1 MVSTVTLRHSLVTG
15 ASLFILAGLAPAVA
29 QEGTVETDTPAAEE
43 TSTADDSNMR
53 LQSIQVTA
61 QRREESINSVGMN
74 IQAFGEDTLSDLRV
88 NSVDD
93 LQSVVPSFS
102 VSQSYQGVPTYTLR
116 GIGFNTINL
125 SATSTVGTYVDEVAY
140 PYPIM
145 NSGPVFD
152 IERVEVL
159 KGPQGTL
166 FGRNTTAGL
175 INVVTNKPSEEFEG
189 FSALDVGNYETINY
203 EGMINVPFGDMVQGR
218 LAARYETSDKGWQE
232 SISRGEDRG
241 KIDKLGYRA
250 ALAFQPTSDLNI
262 DMSVN
267 GWINKS
273 DTIGGQG
280 FAFTPA
286 TDPANGNT
294 FNVPGLADFLA
305 NNQPNSAEDADWAPR
320 SAREAD
326 IGVGQGVDG
335 PLEEDSTFI
344 GYKLGVDYQFGDNMR
359 IVSLTGYNDLQ
370 REANLDWSGVP
381 YQILIQDVDGE
392 ITSLSQEIRLEGSTD
407 RVDWLVGA
415 YYGKDEITDS
425 NRTLLRDN
433 SNSNQVST
441 VAAGL
446 AAAPVPTVAALLG
459 VDPSLL
465 PPAQIAQIEALVAG
479 VNIDPET
486 GQPYS
491 LPEILNSF
499 QTYEDI
505 GEFETETASI
515 FANAN
520 WQLTDEFELIT
531 GIRYT
536 EDSQDYVG
544 CSRDVNGS
552 MQPNVNIFNRVF
564 YSLTY
569 GVAPPAALEE
579 NQCNTYNE
587 TENRFG
593 NVTSDLTE
601 DNISWRVVGNYTP
614 TDDLLLFASVSRGFK
629 SASTPV
635 NAASKAEQNA
645 PAKQEQLTAYEV
657 GVKAGLL
664 DQTLQANASLFYY
677 DYKDKQVSSFF
688 PDDIYTA
695 LARLQNA
702 PEGEAYGLDAE
713 VTWLLTDYLTAV
725 GGLTLLQTE
734 YGSFPTTDFAGNPTN
749 LQGDPFLYSPERT
762 MSLSLLY
769 DDTLTDTLGLRGALS
784 ARWQSDS
791 TAGDPDNPLYD
802 IPSYGVVNGSIGVY
816 GIDQN
821 WEVSIWGKNLL
832 DEYYWQQI
840 TSNANVILRFA
851 GRPRTFGASLTY
863 RF

>member
-1 MVSTVTLRHSLVTG
+1 MVSRTTLRHSLVTG
-15 ASLFILAGLAPAVA
+15 ASLVALAGLAPAVA
-29 QEGTVETDTPAAEE
+29 QEDERAATATAEAQPAEAEN
-43 TSTADDSNMR
+43 DMR
-53 LQSIQVTA
+53 LRSIQVTA
-61 QRREESINSVGMN
+61 QRREESINDVGMS
-74 IQAFGEDTLSDLRV
+74 IQAFDEESLDDLRV

-93 LQSVVPSFS
+93 LQSVVPSFT

-152 IERVEVL
+152 VERVEVL

-175 INVVTNKPSEEFEG
+175 LNVVTNKPSDEFEG
-189 FSALDVGNYETINY
+189 FAAIDVGNYETIKY
-203 EGMINVPFGDMVQGR
+203 EGMLNVPVSDTLQARV
-218 LAARYETSDKGWQE
+218 AARYETSDKGWQE

-241 KIDKLGYRA
+241 KIDKLGYRG
-250 ALAFQPTSDLNI
+250 ALAFQPTSNLNI
-262 DMSVN
+262 DFSIN

-294 FNVPGLADFLA
+294 FNEPGLADFLA
-305 NNQPNSAEDADWAPR
+305 NNQPQDAKDADWAPR
-320 SAREAD
+320 SAREQD

-335 PLEEDSTFI
+335 PLEEDTSFV
-344 GYKLGVDYQFGDNMR
+344 GYKLAVDYQFNDDMR
-359 IVSLTGYNDLQ
+359 IVSLTGYNDLD

-381 YQILIQDVDGE
+381 YQILIQDIDGE
-392 ITSLSQEIRLEGSTD
+392 ISSFSQEIRLEGSTD
-407 RVDWLVGA
+407 KIDWLVGG

-446 AAAPVPTVAALLG
+446 AAAPVPTVAAILG
-459 VDPSLL
+459 VDPSML
-465 PPAQIAQIEALVAG
+465 PPAQVAQIQALVAG
-479 VNIDPET
+479 VNVDPET

-491 LPEILNSF
+491 IPEILNSF
-499 QTYEDI
+499 QTYQDI
-505 GEFETETASI
+505 GEFETTTASI

-579 NQCNTYNE
+579 NACNTYNE
-587 TENRFG
+587 TENAFG

-645 PAKQEQLTAYEV
+645 PATQEKLTAYEL

-664 DQTLQANASLFYY
+664 DQTLQTNASLFYY
-677 DYKDKQVSSFF
+677 DYTDKQV
-688 PDDIYTA
+688 
-695 LARLQNA
+695 
-702 PEGEAYGLDAE
+702 
-713 VTWLLTDYLTAV
+713 
-725 GGLTLLQTE
+725 
-734 YGSFPTTDFAGNPTN
+734 
-749 LQGDPFLYSPERT
+749 
-762 MSLSLLY
+762 
-769 DDTLTDTLGLRGALS
+769 
-784 ARWQSDS
+784 
-791 TAGDPDNPLYD
+791 
-802 IPSYGVVNGSIGVY
+802 
-816 GIDQN
+816 
-821 WEVSIWGKNLL
+821 
-832 DEYYWQQI
+832 
-840 TSNANVILRFA
+840 
-851 GRPRTFGASLTY
+851 
-863 RF
+863 

>member
-1 MVSTVTLRHSLVTG
+1 MISRATFRHSLVTG
-15 ASLFILAGLAPAVA
+15 ASLMALAGLAPAVA
-29 QEGTVETDTPAAEE
+29 QEAESATTTAAETQPAE
-43 TSTADDSNMR
+43 ADGNMR
-53 LQSIQVTA
+53 LRSIQVTA
-61 QRREESINSVGMN
+61 QRREESINNVGMN
-74 IQAFGEDTLSDLRV
+74 IQAFDEESLDNLRV

-93 LQSVVPSFS
+93 LQSVVPSFT

-125 SATSTVGTYVDEVAY
+125 SSTSTVGTYVDEVAY

-152 IERVEVL
+152 VERVEVL

-175 INVVTNKPSEEFEG
+175 LNVVTNKPTDEFEG
-189 FSALDVGNYETINY
+189 FAAIDVGNYETINY
-203 EGMINVPFGDMVQGR
+203 EGMLNVPIGDAVQAR
-218 LAARYETSDKGWQE
+218 VAARYETSGEGWQK
-232 SISRGEDRG
+232 SVSRGEDRG
-241 KIDKLGYRA
+241 KVDKLGYRG

-262 DMSVN
+262 DFSIN

-294 FNVPGLADFLA
+294 FNEPGLADFLA
-305 NNQPNSAEDADWAPR
+305 NNQPQSAEDADWAPR
-320 SAREAD
+320 ADRETD
-326 IGVGQGVDG
+326 IGVGKGVDG
-335 PLEEDSTFI
+335 PLEEDSSFV
-344 GYKLGVDYQFGDNMR
+344 GYKLAVDYQFNDDMR

-381 YQILIQDVDGE
+381 YQILIQDIDGE
-392 ITSLSQEIRLEGSTD
+392 ITSFSHEIRLEGSTD
-407 RVDWLVGA
+407 KVDWLVGG

-459 VDPSLL
+459 VDPSML
-465 PPAQIAQIEALVAG
+465 PPEQVAQINALVAG
-479 VNIDPET
+479 VNVDPET

-491 LPEILNSF
+491 IPEILNSF
-499 QTYEDI
+499 QTYRDI
-505 GEFETETASI
+505 GQFETETASI

-536 EDSQDYVG
+536 EDKQDYVG

-552 MQPNVNIFNRVF
+552 MQPNINIFNRIF
-564 YSLTY
+564 YTLTY
-569 GVAPPAALEE
+569 GVTPPAALEE
-579 NQCNTYNE
+579 NGCNTYSE
-587 TENRFG
+587 TQNAFG
-593 NVTSDLTE
+593 PVTSDLTE

-645 PAKQEQLTAYEV
+645 PATQEKLTAYEV

-664 DQTLQANASLFYY
+664 EQTLQANASLFYY
-677 DYKDKQVSSFF
+677 DYTDKQVSSFF

-695 LARLQNA
+695 LSRLQNA

-725 GGLTLLQTE
+725 GGLTLLHTE
-734 YGSFPTTDFAGNPTN
+734 YGDFPTTDFAGQPTN
-749 LQGDPFLYSPERT
+749 NQGDPFLYSPERT
-762 MSLSLLY
+762 MSLSLIY
-769 DDTLTDTLGLRGALS
+769 DDTLTDRLGLRAALS

-791 TAGDPDNPLYD
+791 TAGDPDNPFYD

-816 GIDQN
+816 SLDEN
-821 WEVSIWGKNLL
+821 WEVGIWGKNLL

-851 GRPRTFGASLTY
+851 GQPRTYGASLTY